1 MQTIAQLEEN
11 NEIRPNSIE
20 VSEALANEYV
30 KQQRW
35 EDAVRTYQSLLSL
48 YPATASL
55 FVNRIRLGAIAL
67 AISSVLVLAKGL
79 IQPVLSDVTLRPNA
93 FAQELSSTSYLVA
106 QSLVLLA
113 FPLFSTAAISIYKLL
128 SYTHDHRP
136 AFWAM
141 VFSVIG
147 VGLSM
152 PSLGVS
158 AIVLPLI
165 GRLYLAGELDTF
177 NIYSA
182 MEAMPWSLILN
193 LGSYI
198 FVLGI
203 AIFCWVILRNK
214 NFPKLPAILFL
225 AGWVAFLA
233 FADNAS
239 KLKMI
244 FTGSLILIGGIG
256 LAISVWTQA
265 PLQFKP
271 ITAPTQKAD
280 S

>member
-1 MQTIAQLEEN
+1 
-11 NEIRPNSIE
+11 
-20 VSEALANEYV
+20 
-30 KQQRW
+30 
-35 EDAVRTYQSLLSL
+35 
-48 YPATASL
+48 
-55 FVNRIRLGAIAL
+55 
-67 AISSVLVLAKGL
+67 
-79 IQPVLSDVTLRPNA
+79 
-93 FAQELSSTSYLVA
+93 
-106 QSLVLLA
+106 LLA

-141 VFSVIG
+141 VLSVIG
-147 VGLSM
+147 SGFSM
-152 PSLGVS
+152 PSLGIR
-158 AIVLPLI
+158 AIILPLI

-177 NIYSA
+177 NIYVA
-182 MEAMPWSLILN
+182 MQAMPWPLILN
-193 LGSYI
+193 LGSDI
-198 FVLGI
+198 FVPGI
-203 AIFCWVILRNK
+203 AIFCWVILRNH

-233 FADNAS
+233 FADGAS
-239 KLKMI
+239 RLNTI

-271 ITAPTQKAD
+271 VTAHAQQAD